1 MKKGKKPLYKR
12 VWFWLV
18 IVFVGLP
25 MAVAVLTEIP
35 GTEEA
40 AEKVEEAVPSA
51 EEKAEAEKP
60 RVLTAEEKAAA
71 AAQQRKALIEKQFSN
86 WDGSHLALTK
96 YIKKNMHDPKSYK
109 HVETRYRDDGDF
121 VTVQAKFRG
130 TNAFGGVVMNTV
142 VAKCSIDGQ
151 VLEIISQ
158 D

>member
-1 MKKGKKPLYKR
+1 MYKR

-40 AEKVEEAVPSA
+40 AEKVEEAAPAA
-51 EEKAEAEKP
+51 EEKAEAPEP
-60 RVLTAEEKAAA
+60 RVLTEEEKAAA
-71 AAQQRKALIEKQFSN
+71 AAQQRKELIEKQFSD
-86 WDGSHLALTK
+86 WDGSHDALTK
-96 YIKKNMHDPKSYK
+96 FIKKNMNDPKSYK

-130 TNAFGGVVMNTV
+130 TNAFGGLVMNKV
-142 VAKCSIDGQ
+142 VARCSISGQ
-151 VLEIISQ
+151 VLEIVSQ
-158 D
+158 E